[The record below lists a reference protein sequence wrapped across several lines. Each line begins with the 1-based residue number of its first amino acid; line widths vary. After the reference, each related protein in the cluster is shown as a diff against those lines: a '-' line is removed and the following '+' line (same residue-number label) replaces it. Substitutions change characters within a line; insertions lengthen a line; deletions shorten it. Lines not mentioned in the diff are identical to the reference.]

1 MGIMTV
7 GNRFANPANAS
18 KVGRMNSFH
27 SSSPVYQSLF
37 PRFPVA
43 LSRARVERVARSVTK
58 AAQEQA
64 TAHRNGSE
72 MVSGF
77 GPQQVFRFSSQAE
90 IAILALR

>member
-1 MGIMTV
+1 MLSTCS
-7 GNRFANPANAS
+7 RKLS
-18 KVGRMNSFH
+18 EL
-27 SSSPVYQSLF
+27 PVIY
-37 PRFPVA
+37 P
-43 LSRARVERVARSVTK
+43 VTK

-64 TAHRNGSE
+64 TAHGNGSE